1 MHICGTNIVIFFFFF
16 LQFLSLEKKYTD
28 TKSDYIS

>member
-1 MHICGTNIVIFFFFF
+1 MHICGTNIVIFFF

>member
-1 MHICGTNIVIFFFFF
+1 MHICGTNIVIFFFF